1 MAGSQITRFSH
12 PGSSSTTAESVN
24 DHEMVVGVYS
34 HDGTPTG
41 YLRTPAG
48 HFASLSDPLAGT
60 GSDRGTYANSI
71 NDQGVIAGDYITSAN
86 VEHGFLY
93 RSGRFTTVDVPHG
106 LYGTPG
112 SGNGIFGLNGAG
124 VMVGPYTPSQPGVFD
139 GYVNSAGHF
148 YTITGPGAGPG
159 TDTFPGGISDSGAI
173 VGRTLGP
180 ALIYHGWLLSGWR
193 FTMLNDPQATTTPAK
208 DEVGGTAPTD
218 INRAGVAVGR
228 YWDSR
233 HVEHGFMVYT
243 GTTRGASLPRRGP
256 QRASSR
262 RAGAQT
268 APRSRSLAR
277 SSSWPAWPGTAISST
292 SAARCSRTAARAGG

>member
-1 MAGSQITRFSH
+1 MSKQISDPTSARHPGGARRLWQTVPQRRCRAATLAAAVVSAALLATAPAASAAPAKHLRFLTINVPGATSTNVVGINNQGVITGSFTNSTGVHGFIMAGSQITRFSH

-112 SGNGIFGLNGAG
+112 
-124 VMVGPYTPSQPGVFD
+124 
-139 GYVNSAGHF
+139 
-148 YTITGPGAGPG
+148 
-159 TDTFPGGISDSGAI
+159 
-173 VGRTLGP
+173 
-180 ALIYHGWLLSGWR
+180 
-193 FTMLNDPQATTTPAK
+193 
-208 DEVGGTAPTD
+208 
-218 INRAGVAVGR
+218 
-228 YWDSR
+228 
-233 HVEHGFMVYT
+233 
-243 GTTRGASLPRRGP
+243 
-256 QRASSR
+256 
-262 RAGAQT
+262 
-268 APRSRSLAR
+268 
-277 SSSWPAWPGTAISST
+277 
-292 SAARCSRTAARAGG
+292 